1 MRVSVEVRV
10 GAEGEGEIEVCG
22 SLFVLVWGHV
32 IGLAHKV
39 LLASTGINLATR
51 LPCRSF
57 SFRLFA
63 SRLLSCSYRVLILI
77 FAVTSSFEAAGKG
90 LRTNAVHL
98 TMRHKV
104 TNIYTSPRS
113 TCS

>member
-1 MRVSVEVRV
+1 M
-10 GAEGEGEIEVCG
+10 
-22 SLFVLVWGHV
+22 LVLVWGHV

-39 LLASTGINLATR
+39 LLTSTGINLATR

-63 SRLLSCSYRVLILI
+63 SRLLSCSYRVLILV
-77 FAVTSSFEAAGKG
+77 FAVVSSFEAAGKG

-98 TMRHKV
+98 TMRHQV
-104 TNIYTSPRS
+104 TNIYTFVHDC
-113 TCS
+113 THK